1 MKFWGEY
8 VGIKCVGFESVA
20 VTALHIHIMVW
31 HCYVIASISGQSI
44 WLSENS
50 QCLLDK

>member
-1 MKFWGEY
+1 MKCRGGH

-31 HCYVIASISGQSI
+31 HCYSVASISWQSI
-44 WLSENS
+44 WLSENP
-50 QCLLDK
+50 QCLLDS